1 VAIAGQSLSIDLQ
14 RSCKNVE
21 RHVRLAVSDWLYFL
35 SRLSLS
41 SDTWLYDCEW
51 WMKQVPLQLDVHWAF
66 ESISGV
72 INRPGMLRILV
83 VKVDEICAS
92 MDRSEGIDFPKSMYE
107 LRDALELLIAEVED
121 AGLAV

>member
-41 SDTWLYDCEW
+41 SDTFLESLIV
-51 WMKQVPLQLDVHWAF
+51 QVCCVF
-66 ESISGV
+66 
-72 INRPGMLRILV
+72 
-83 VKVDEICAS
+83 
-92 MDRSEGIDFPKSMYE
+92 
-107 LRDALELLIAEVED
+107 LL
-121 AGLAV
+121 